1 MTRSV
6 RKIGAG
12 WVVTIA
18 ALLLAPGA
26 SAQGQYPNKPIRLIL
41 QFPAGGLADAVC
53 RVLAPPLS
61 QQLGQPILVENR
73 PGADGAI
80 AGELVAK
87 APPDGYTIF
96 FATNS
101 ALSAVPALRKS
112 PPYDPVA
119 DFTPISLIG
128 RFPFFVF
135 AHPALPARNLAELI
149 EHARMNPGK
158 LNYGTGNTTSILATA
173 QLSALGK
180 IEMVHVPYKGDAPLM
195 NDLVSG
201 RLHLAIAS
209 TSPAAPLA
217 KDGKLRV
224 LATLLKRRS
233 GLFPEAPTMAESGFP
248 QYSLESWGG
257 MFGPANLPREI
268 VDRLAREFNAAILRS
283 EVRDPLDKYGY
294 ELQGSS
300 PQELGAFVK
309 DQLENW
315 KRGVREAG
323 IQPD

>member
-1 MTRSV
+1 MTNFIRE
-6 RKIGAG
+6 AATALAA
-12 WVVTIA
+12 VVLIV
-18 ALLLAPGA
+18 ALPE
-26 SAQGQYPNKPIRLIL
+26 AQAQYPNKPIRLIL

-53 RVLAPPLS
+53 RVLAVPLS
-61 QQLGQPILVENR
+61 LQLGQPILVENK

-80 AGELVAK
+80 AGETVAK
-87 APPDGYTIF
+87 AAPDGYTLF

-101 ALSAVPALRKS
+101 ALSAVPTLRKT
-112 PPYDPVA
+112 PPYDPIA
-119 DFTPISLIG
+119 DFTPISFIG

-135 AHPALPARNLAELI
+135 THPGVPAKTLAEFI
-149 EHARMNPGK
+149 DHARVNPGK

-173 QLSALGK
+173 QLAMLGK
-180 IEMVHVPYKGDAPLM
+180 MQLVHIPYKGDAPLM

-233 GLFPEAPTMAESGFP
+233 GLFPDAPTMAESGFP

-257 MFGPANLPREI
+257 MFGPANLPRDI
-268 VDRLAREFNAAILRS
+268 VERLAREFNAAILRP
-283 EVRDPLDKYGY
+283 EVTEPLDRYGF
-294 ELQGSS
+294 ELEGST
-300 PQELGAFVK
+300 PQVLGAVVK
-309 DQLENW
+309 DQLEAW